1 MFEKCKTPSER
12 LPLTPE
18 RSPRIPPLETTMF
31 KRILVPTDGSK
42 LGEESARAAVALAK
56 SIDAT
61 VVGFFASPTY
71 QMPIYGD
78 LAYSTPVLLES
89 EFNKL
94 SKRTAK
100 KYLGVLEKL
109 ARESG
114 VKFEAHTLLRDEPAA
129 AIIEAAGGKLC
140 DLICMGSH
148 GRSGLVQLF
157 LGGITTKVLAK
168 CDIPVLVHRKGKSK
182 SRTKVRVA
190 RRVSDT

>member
-1 MFEKCKTPSER
+1 
-12 LPLTPE
+12 
-18 RSPRIPPLETTMF
+18 MF

-78 LAYSTPVLLES
+78 LAYSTPILSES

-109 ARESG
+109 ARESS
-114 VKFEAHTLLRDEPAA
+114 VKFEGHSLARDEPAT
-129 AIIEAAGGKLC
+129 AIIEAANDTLC
-140 DLICMGSH
+140 DLIHMGSH
-148 GRSGLVQLF
+148 GRNGLVQLVRD
-157 LGGITTKVLAK
+157 GGGSTTVL
-168 CDIPVLVHRKGKSK
+168 
-182 SRTKVRVA
+182 
-190 RRVSDT
+190 